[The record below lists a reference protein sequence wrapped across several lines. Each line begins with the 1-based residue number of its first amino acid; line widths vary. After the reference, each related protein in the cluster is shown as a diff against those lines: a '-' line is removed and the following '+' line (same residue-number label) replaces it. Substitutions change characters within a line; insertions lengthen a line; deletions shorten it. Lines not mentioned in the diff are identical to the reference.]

1 MRRRG
6 FSALLSGA
14 IAWPLVTSAQP
25 SLRVAALWPFAEGS
39 ADGNAVLG
47 ALRQG
52 LRERGRPNVQID
64 NRWGGGNIE
73 RSRAYAAEI
82 VKSSP
87 DVIFAYFNTQLSAL
101 FRETRTIPIV
111 FVGASDPVAAGYVAS
126 LTRPGG
132 NVTGF
137 TLYEPTLAGKW
148 LELLKQVAPGLE
160 RVALLVNPD
169 TAIVRGTFY
178 LQVFDAAAA
187 SLGVKP
193 IIANVYSPAD
203 IEAAIASL
211 GKQPGS
217 ALVVAPDTFT
227 EANGDLITTL
237 AAQHR
242 VPAIY
247 AISRLAARGGLMSY
261 GPDALDAVRRATA
274 YVDRLLRGE
283 KAAEL
288 PIQAPVK
295 FDLLLNVKSA
305 KALGIEFPPSILAR
319 ADEVIE

>member
-1 MRRRG
+1 ML
-6 FSALLSGA
+6 A
-14 IAWPLVTSAQP
+14 
-25 SLRVAALWPFAEGS
+25 
-39 ADGNAVLG
+39 

-52 LRERGRPNVQID
+52 LQDRGWSNIQID
-64 NRWGGGNIE
+64 SRWGGGNIE
-73 RSRAYAAEI
+73 RTRAYAAEI

-87 DVIFAYFNTQLSAL
+87 DVIFAYFNTQLSSL

-111 FVGASDPVAAGYVAS
+111 FVGASDPVGAGYIAS

-137 TLYEPTLAGKW
+137 TLYEPTLASKW
-148 LELLKQVAPGLE
+148 LEILKQVIPGLE

-169 TAIVRGTFY
+169 TAIVGGTFY
-178 LQVFDAAAA
+178 LQAFDAAAA
-187 SLGVKP
+187 SLGVKA
-193 IIANVYSPAD
+193 IIAKVYNPAD

-211 GKQPGS
+211 GKQAGG
-217 ALVVAPDTFT
+217 ALIVAPDTFT
-227 EANGDLITTL
+227 EANGNLIASL

-247 AISRLAARGGLMSY
+247 AIGRLAARGGLMSY
-261 GPDALDAVRRATA
+261 GPDAPDAVRRAAA
-274 YVDRLLRGE
+274 YVDRILRGE
-283 KAAEL
+283 KPAEL

-295 FDLLLNVKSA
+295 FDLLLNVKGA

-319 ADEVIE
+319 ADDVIE

>member
-87 DVIFAYFNTQLSAL
+87 DVIFAYFNTQLSSL

-111 FVGASDPVAAGYVAS
+111 FVGASDPVGAGYVTS

-137 TLYEPTLAGKW
+137 TLYEPALASKW
-148 LELLKQVAPGLE
+148 LEILKQVAAAVSASPCCHPVMPAP
-160 RVALLVNPD
+160 VA
-169 TAIVRGTFY
+169 
-178 LQVFDAAAA
+178 
-187 SLGVKP
+187 
-193 IIANVYSPAD
+193 YSPAMA
-203 IEAAIASL
+203 ISANLLHTRAAWPPASAGRLSVTKHVIACLSKA
-211 GKQPGS
+211 GKVLMSRVTCSRKACRSNS
-217 ALVVAPDTFT
+217 AL
-227 EANGDLITTL
+227 
-237 AAQHR
+237 
-242 VPAIY
+242 
-247 AISRLAARGGLMSY
+247 
-261 GPDALDAVRRATA
+261 
-274 YVDRLLRGE
+274 
-283 KAAEL
+283 
-288 PIQAPVK
+288 
-295 FDLLLNVKSA
+295 
-305 KALGIEFPPSILAR
+305 PP
-319 ADEVIE
+319 